1 MTDAGVIRE
10 RLAGARPSRA
20 DDRRWTAP
28 GPRKWPKERRAPTP
42 VRPLRRARARPATQS
57 RATSPALTR
66 GRRHAGHLGLCRGA
80 DPPRYRCCPLVEEA
94 PNDMLGMRY
103 LVLFAL
109 LLSTFSG
116 RMITVREEIAA

>member
-1 MTDAGVIRE
+1 VLRPRGGLCDE
-10 RLAGARPSRA
+10 RVLG
-20 DDRRWTAP
+20 RRRNR
-28 GPRKWPKERRAPTP
+28 GPHRR
-42 VRPLRRARARPATQS
+42 
-57 RATSPALTR
+57 ALTR